1 METVK
6 INRSPDA
13 DQSSGGSEVSSAM
26 AAQKQDQLNKINT
39 ALADFGSE
47 LEYLKPPEF
56 QPEYE
61 SLRGK
66 KVVMVDDVFGVIENI
81 LPEIVVATDGN
92 ARGIHYKGQ
101 SLQELAAD
109 ILSKKP
115 DVIILDYHLSDYL
128 KGIEV
133 AKELS
138 KIGFTGKIVGCS
150 SEGDR
155 AKEFIK
161 YGAVGNIDKTS
172 YPASDA
178 IKNLARMVA

>member
-1 METVK
+1 MFNSFVK
-6 INRSPDA
+6 FFFTR
-13 DQSSGGSEVSSAM
+13 
-26 AAQKQDQLNKINT
+26 DQLNKINT

-138 KIGFTGKIVGCS
+138 KIGFTGKIVGYLRNQHFMRRRSQRPFAFCQTFN
-150 SEGDR
+150 
-155 AKEFIK
+155 KPIK
-161 YGAVGNIDKTS
+161 VVCFVRFDHLI
-172 YPASDA
+172 
-178 IKNLARMVA
+178 